1 MGIYEQH
8 IAKQMHHIHLLWHAG
23 LQEYK
28 FEYLQKQFKVNSSAL
43 MSLPILQFIFIYSA
57 SNSGAL
63 LKLIDATY

>member
-28 FEYLQKQFKVNSSAL
+28 FEYLQKQFKDSRTEDCE
-43 MSLPILQFIFIYSA
+43 MKCGMF
-57 SNSGAL
+57 
-63 LKLIDATY
+63 KLG

>member
-28 FEYLQKQFKVNSSAL
+28 FEYLQKQFKGGVYNMEVYGVEYIFPIQDAL
-43 MSLPILQFIFIYSA
+43 CNFFGRSFSM
-57 SNSGAL
+57 
-63 LKLIDATY
+63 